1 MLSRIYAFAILVA
14 LGAVPAVAQTAW
26 QSFVSCIT
34 TSGTSGSP
42 VTCTLPTGTYSID
55 GSSPYYPVAEITGS
69 YLIVQG
75 VQNGGD
81 YPTLQR
87 SGSGAQSL
95 MTTGYGVSNVT
106 IQYLN
111 FDGNRYGVSGI
122 NCLGLPESQ
131 YIDLDSSYYPG
142 ANILVQYVNFLNS
155 PATAADLTGPL
166 SVIQYSQWAAGG
178 PSQGSRWDGLYLNS
192 PYMEDGAQAFSNYID
207 YSGWSGIDI
216 QGYGNFIYG
225 NILQVNRHEEGNN
238 VTGGQIFVTGDWAY
252 IGATLMFQY
261 GYQLNGSTVNG
272 CATESLSPADGIE
285 VTSSNPNIFD
295 IGSYSHTGA
304 LVGGTTG
311 GVGMLI
317 DPGTYGLYMAGP
329 DPWDPSDTL
338 KDMFNNSQGGIYASP
353 SDSSYLTFYQIQ
365 SSGNGGWGVY
375 LDAVNYVT
383 FSAGVCLTSNTLGT
397 LSVPG
402 STNITYPTNYSYNC
416 E

>member
-1 MLSRIYAFAILVA
+1 MLSRIYAFAVLVA
-14 LGAVPAVAQTAW
+14 LGAVPAAAQTAW

-42 VTCTLPTGTYSID
+42 ITCTLPTGTYPIG
-55 GSSPYYPVAEITGS
+55 GSSPYYPVAAITGS

-75 VQNGGD
+75 VQNGGN

-111 FDGNRYGVSGI
+111 FDGNRYGVYGI
-122 NCLGLPESQ
+122 NCLGLPENQ
-131 YIDLDSSYYPG
+131 YVDLDSSFYPG
-142 ANILVQYVNFLNS
+142 TNILVQYVNFLNS

-225 NILQVNRHEEGNN
+225 NILYINRHEEGDN
-238 VTGGQIFVTGDWAY
+238 VTGGQIFVTGDWTY
-252 IGATLMFQY
+252 IGATLMFQE

-272 CATESLSPADGIE
+272 CATESSLPAATQ
-285 VTSSNPNIFD
+285 TSST
-295 IGSYSHTGA
+295 S
-304 LVGGTTG
+304 
-311 GVGMLI
+311 GVTRI
-317 DPGTYGLYMAGP
+317 TE
-329 DPWDPSDTL
+329 
-338 KDMFNNSQGGIYASP
+338 
-353 SDSSYLTFYQIQ
+353 
-365 SSGNGGWGVY
+365 
-375 LDAVNYVT
+375 
-383 FSAGVCLTSNTLGT
+383 TSWAT
-397 LSVPG
+397 P
-402 STNITYPTNYSYNC
+402 
-416 E
+416 